1 MKGPHEG
8 FCPCWFR
15 HVPNNFFKFFNVF
28 IIMKYFPSL
37 KIVVFGFRNTIQP
50 LIIMITLQMRKPRI

>member
-1 MKGPHEG
+1 
-8 FCPCWFR
+8 
-15 HVPNNFFKFFNVF
+15 
-28 IIMKYFPSL
+28 MKYFPSL